1 MKTYVSKQPSS
12 AADSSTSLSTSF
24 KTDSTLK
31 TLMSENQVSIPRG
44 DSPSNGSKQTAYKQ
58 EVTLSLNSI
67 EDDEQNK
74 IATTSASSQSDKE
87 TLIVMSS
94 MKEGNS
100 NSIHEFFDAYSK
112 TWREWKRVCL
122 GWGFEAQ
129 VVGDMLVCIGGATS
143 THIKKSVNSY
153 NFNTN
158 KWTSASSLNIG
169 RFA

>member
-1 MKTYVSKQPSS
+1 METQ
-12 AADSSTSLSTSF
+12 
-24 KTDSTLK
+24 K

-58 EVTLSLNSI
+58 EVTLSLHSI

-74 IATTSASSQSDKE
+74 IATTSASPQSDKE

-94 MKEGNS
+94 MKEGNG

-129 VVGDMLVCIGGATS
+129 VVGDMLVYIGGRGGGT
-143 THIKKSVNSY
+143 TFTQNKKSVNFY
-153 NFNTN
+153 NFNSN
-158 KWTSASSLNIG
+158 KWTSASSLNFG